1 MYRSS
6 GGDRA
11 EVIKLEEVEADSKQE
26 DDNQALEA
34 GEENSSNMS
43 KVDIQQ
49 HDHQD
54 IDESSGVGVE
64 DDNYK
69 MFKKPKK

>member
-43 KVDIQQ
+43 KVDIQ
-49 HDHQD
+49 
-54 IDESSGVGVE
+54 
-64 DDNYK
+64 
-69 MFKKPKK
+69 